1 MIWTNEIDIETYD
14 LWNCEGIHCCC
25 FKTPS
30 LQSFITITLGNE
42 EGAML
47 KCTSLLEQRLGLDL
61 GKAHQAR
68 RESRAEDNV

>member
-1 MIWTNEIDIETYD
+1 
-14 LWNCEGIHCCC
+14 
-25 FKTPS
+25 
-30 LQSFITITLGNE
+30 
-42 EGAML
+42 ML